1 MLPRIGNAQ
10 ISESSGGNA
19 KKNPSLL
26 LPASLPTIK
35 IVPAILEGGVEDFL
49 EETETQPIQGC
60 TEGFIPNAKFFEEYE
75 DAKRPCY
82 KQVCYPDKKSGY
94 FWQERFQSDKCCKHG
109 EHEIIYGSEL
119 VLGNDDTCRNT
130 VVQCDQPND
139 EESPLVPIV
148 IVGEASCCVFND
160 MILEPNQSKTDFQ
173 SCGIVKCLLTPE
185 NGPEIIH
192 EILYPDGCCNIDEN
206 LVEEDGIFET
216 AKGTFLCHNGE
227 PVKIVT
233 EDSVMSAYEDL
244 MGGSPMSSSGHDY
257 DDYCSTCHTDFS
269 NQGEFRDMVQLVN
282 DFIRHESI
290 KKIHFV
296 LMGNEAAHK
305 RTTAALASQFKD
317 SKDSQ
322 FQFFLTYYSFHEDGS
337 ASSFYDWNHQC
348 SADKC
353 QLVNAILTNNDFEDD
368 LPDSSGFAGFAN
380 AADLGIVTSMQSM
393 EKLCPSS
400 SNSNHAEH
408 LFVFLTPPGGQSE
421 TIDFPASVVEKYLAF
436 GCKLVSFT
444 FSESYFRAAMPFASK
459 NENGRIMAFLVEM
472 DQLAEFSTCLGKC
485 SCPIVETEDYIDA
498 CVATFQYRYDLNSQI
513 EMKDTDCTEDNF
525 FPLQM
530 DDTLVKFSQD
540 EQETK
545 KDDST
550 LDKLK
555 LCLDQQ
561 FRGNVDTAEFKLCKE
576 LLKN

>member
-1 MLPRIGNAQ
+1 
-10 ISESSGGNA
+10 
-19 KKNPSLL
+19 
-26 LPASLPTIK
+26 
-35 IVPAILEGGVEDFL
+35 
-49 EETETQPIQGC
+49 
-60 TEGFIPNAKFFEEYE
+60 
-75 DAKRPCY
+75 
-82 KQVCYPDKKSGY
+82 
-94 FWQERFQSDKCCKHG
+94 
-109 EHEIIYGSEL
+109 
-119 VLGNDDTCRNT
+119 
-130 VVQCDQPND
+130 
-139 EESPLVPIV
+139 
-148 IVGEASCCVFND
+148 
-160 MILEPNQSKTDFQ
+160 
-173 SCGIVKCLLTPE
+173 
-185 NGPEIIH
+185 
-192 EILYPDGCCNIDEN
+192 
-206 LVEEDGIFET
+206 
-216 AKGTFLCHNGE
+216 
-227 PVKIVT
+227 
-233 EDSVMSAYEDL
+233 
-244 MGGSPMSSSGHDY
+244 
-257 DDYCSTCHTDFS
+257 
-269 NQGEFRDMVQLVN
+269 MVQLVN

-353 QLVNAILTNNDFEDD
+353 QLVNAILNNNDFEDD

-436 GCKLVSFT
+436 GCKLISFT
-444 FSESYFRAAMPFASK
+444 FDESYFRAAISFASK

-498 CVATFQYRYDLNSQI
+498 CGKSV
-513 EMKDTDCTEDNF
+513 
-525 FPLQM
+525 
-530 DDTLVKFSQD
+530 
-540 EQETK
+540 TK
-545 KDDST
+545 KM
-550 LDKLK
+550 LNRMI
-555 LCLDQQ
+555 CLN
-561 FRGNVDTAEFKLCKE
+561 FT
-576 LLKN
+576 

>member
-1 MLPRIGNAQ
+1 
-10 ISESSGGNA
+10 
-19 KKNPSLL
+19 
-26 LPASLPTIK
+26 
-35 IVPAILEGGVEDFL
+35 
-49 EETETQPIQGC
+49 
-60 TEGFIPNAKFFEEYE
+60 
-75 DAKRPCY
+75 
-82 KQVCYPDKKSGY
+82 
-94 FWQERFQSDKCCKHG
+94 
-109 EHEIIYGSEL
+109 
-119 VLGNDDTCRNT
+119 
-130 VVQCDQPND
+130 
-139 EESPLVPIV
+139 
-148 IVGEASCCVFND
+148 
-160 MILEPNQSKTDFQ
+160 
-173 SCGIVKCLLTPE
+173 
-185 NGPEIIH
+185 
-192 EILYPDGCCNIDEN
+192 
-206 LVEEDGIFET
+206 
-216 AKGTFLCHNGE
+216 
-227 PVKIVT
+227 
-233 EDSVMSAYEDL
+233 
-244 MGGSPMSSSGHDY
+244 
-257 DDYCSTCHTDFS
+257 
-269 NQGEFRDMVQLVN
+269 MVQLVN

-353 QLVNAILTNNDFEDD
+353 QLVNAILNNNDFEDD
-368 LPDSSGFAGFAN
+368 LPDSSGYAGFAN

-400 SNSNHAEH
+400 SNHAEH

-444 FSESYFRAAMPFASK
+444 FDESYFRAAMPFASK

-513 EMKDTDCTEDNF
+513 EMKDTDCSEDNF

-540 EQETK
+540 EQQTK

-555 LCLDQQ
+555 LCLEQQ